1 MIIVNPFS
9 GPGYDAYS
17 VSDVRLLSMTLWS
30 VTGPGYVAFSVS
42 DVRLLTMAL
51 WSVSGQGVAAVCTAD
66 EVNML
71 FTCITPYNSQFLT
84 AFGDNIVC
92 NRSLISSDL
101 CQ

>member
-1 MIIVNPFS
+1 MADDAFS
-9 GPGYDAYS
+9 D
-17 VSDVRLLSMTLWS
+17 SDVRLVTMALLSVS
-30 VTGPGYVAFSVS
+30 CPGYDTVFVS